1 LNSATVIIYYICCT
15 NDAIL
20 LYENIFFDRKK
31 VFTAG
36 SKHKPAVM
44 GAHHQRLAHASPP
57 VYESAV
63 MNPSITAVMAPLS
76 PST

>member
-1 LNSATVIIYYICCT
+1 MYELIWLNYAAIIIYYICCT

-20 LYENIFFDRKK
+20 LYENIFFDAKK

-36 SKHKPAVM
+36 SRYEPAVM

-57 VYESAV
+57 VYEPAV
-63 MNPSITAVMAPLS
+63 MNPLHR
-76 PST
+76 